1 MNWQQLEYFKT
12 IAETQNFT
20 LAADLLSVTQP
31 ALSKAISKLEEEL
44 NVPLFEKSGRNIKLT
59 RFGIIFLKRVNVAI
73 NEINEGI
80 QELREIINPETGTI
94 SISSLYTIGTHFVPV
109 IISDFLNESPNTKF
123 EFCMETT
130 LNILKGLKDGKF
142 DLGFYDEFED
152 FEKYEEIESV
162 PIKKDELVAIVPKNH
177 RLAKESEVYLKD
189 LKDETFVFFS
199 ERVKSKMC
207 SAFES
212 AGFIPKTSLKP
223 AVSSM
228 MVTGFVGVGLGI
240 SIVPNTPNLITEEL
254 SVLRIKEPYCYRTI
268 HMGWLKNGYMT
279 PSAKIF
285 KDFVIEVTSKMK
297 IR

>member
-20 LAADLLSVTQP
+20 LAANLLSVTQP

-59 RFGIIFLKRVNVAI
+59 RFGIMFLKHANVAI
-73 NEINEGI
+73 KEINDGV
-80 QELREIINPETGTI
+80 QELQDIINPATGTV
-94 SISSLYTIGTHFVPV
+94 SISSLYTIGTHFMPA
-109 IISDFLNESPNTKF
+109 IISDFLKESPNTKF

-130 LNILKGLKDGKF
+130 FNILEGLRDGKF

-152 FEKYEEIESV
+152 LEEYGEIESV
-162 PIKKDELVAIVPKNH
+162 PIKNDELVVIVPKNH
-177 RLAKESEVYLKD
+177 RLADKSEICLKD

-207 SAFES
+207 SIFQDI
-212 AGFIPKTSLKP
+212 GFTPKVSLEP
-223 AVSSM
+223 AKSSM
-228 MVTGFVGVGLGI
+228 VVTGFVSAGFGI
-240 SIVPNTPNLITEEL
+240 SIVPDTPNLITDEL
-254 SVLRIKEPYCYRTI
+254 VVLKIKEPYCYRTI

-285 KDFVIEVTSKMK
+285 KDFIIKAVPKIE
-297 IR
+297 I